1 MLTPLLAGLDGA
13 ALAYFLDPDQGRRR
27 RNITRDRVAS
37 TLRRGSRNLARTGRQ
52 AAAEAYGLSR
62 KATYLTPRDEPPPN
76 DATLS
81 QRVESEVF
89 RDPDIPKGRINVNA
103 EQGVVVLRGEVD
115 RPEQI
120 RSVETAVRRVS
131 GVVDVENLLHL
142 PDTPAPMR

>member
-1 MLTPLLAGLDGA
+1 MLRLLLASAAGA
-13 ALAYFLDPDQGRRR
+13 AVAYFLDPEQGRRR
-27 RNITRDRVAS
+27 RNVTSDRLAATV
-37 TLRRGSRNLARTGRQ
+37 RRGSRNLGRTGRY
-52 AAAEAYGLSR
+52 AAAEVYGLSQ
-62 KATYLTPRDEPPPN
+62 KARHLTPQEKLAPN

-89 RDPDIPKGRINVNA
+89 RNPEIPKGRINVNA

-120 RSVETAVRRVS
+120 RSIEAAVRRVP